1 MNDNGYKL
9 GHQEDG
15 SMVDDVQ
22 LPKWARSP
30 EEFVR
35 VNRMVSMLYM
45 PAKLICIDIFS
56 NNVIPFC
63 LDRSTRD
70 SHYVVVLEFH
80 VVSNGPLKGYY
91 LPFLHTL
98 TFYIRAFCVI
108 LNIQ

>member
-35 VNRMVSMLYM
+35 VNRMVSMKCM
-45 PAKLICIDIFS
+45 PAKLICIYFQ
-56 NNVIPFC
+56 
-63 LDRSTRD
+63 
-70 SHYVVVLEFH
+70 Y
-80 VVSNGPLKGYY
+80 
-91 LPFLHTL
+91 TL
-98 TFYIRAFCVI
+98 TFLYSYILC
-108 LNIQ
+108 